1 MPTRLPVVEI
11 LSETRCRM
19 HQLVDV
25 GCIMKLTLAGGP
37 RVRMLPSGNEA
48 KRQNAR

>member
-1 MPTRLPVVEI
+1 MPTGLPVVEI

-19 HQLVDV
+19 HQLAYI
-25 GCIMKLTLAGGP
+25 GCMKLTLAGGP

-48 KRQNAR
+48 KRQNAH